1 MNQRLR
7 IATVVV
13 PVLLSTAVAFAAPV
27 ETSVATVGSIAG
39 GAEVQRGGKGD
50 WQPLAIG
57 HPVLQGD
64 VVRTASPG
72 AAKLIF
78 ADDVVIDVGS
88 ATVLH
93 VERYP
98 SGRGPRRALLHLD
111 QGTIEALVSGYGGE
125 TARFEVETPTAVARV
140 QATDFI
146 VHYDATQR
154 ATDVIALDGSV
165 SVQGTT
171 GIIGPGVSVSANQIT
186 TVPADGFPSPAKPVE
201 PAQLRQYSQ
210 GLQQIGPSSR
220 DGLDKNNPIVQGR
233 VVGPDDRP
241 GVTVATAPT
250 PATGPYLRP
259 DVPGQTL
266 LQTLSPD
273 MRANTQPL
281 PQYRRVKPNDSPQPP
296 H

>member
-1 MNQRLR
+1 MR
-7 IATVVV
+7 IASVA
-13 PVLLSTAVAFAAPV
+13 VLALVALSAAAAPAQH
-27 ETSVATVGSIAG
+27 SVATVASLAGS
-39 GAEVQRGGKGD
+39 AEVQRGGKGD

-57 HPVLQGD
+57 NPVLQGD

-72 AAKLIF
+72 FAQLIF
-78 ADDVVIDVGS
+78 ADDVVVDLGS
-88 ATVLH
+88 ATVLR
-93 VERYP
+93 VERYAT
-98 SGRGPRRALLHLD
+98 GRGPRRSLLHLD

-140 QATDFI
+140 QASDFI
-146 VHYDATQR
+146 VRYDAAQR
-154 ATDVIALDGSV
+154 ATDVIALDGIV

-171 GIIGPGVSVSANQIT
+171 GIIGPGVAVSANQIT
-186 TVPADGFPSPAKPVE
+186 TVPADGFPSPAKPIE
-201 PAQLRQYSQ
+201 PAQLREYSQ
-210 GLQQIGPSSR
+210 ALQQIGPSSR
-220 DGLDKNNPIVQGR
+220 DGLDKNNPIVLGR

-241 GVTVATAPT
+241 GVTVAAAPT
-250 PATGPYLRP
+250 PVTGPYLKP

-281 PQYRRVKPNDSPQPP
+281 PQYRRVKPNNSPQPL